1 MTLTFGEIMVRLAPP
16 NGLMIAQSLPGI
28 LEATFG
34 GAEANVAVSLANLGA
49 KARYVT
55 ALPDNVIT
63 KTCLSQMRGFGVDTN
78 FIKQI
83 KGSRFGLYFVEAGA
97 NQRPSKVVYDRANS
111 AISQTSFEEY
121 DFDSAL
127 EGVKRV
133 HISGIT
139 PAISEKAADA
149 AMKLARLAAEKGIS
163 VSFDLNFRNKLWTWR
178 EGVDARTLAR
188 EVVPQIL
195 QYVDLVIGNEEDAF
209 DVLGIKSGS
218 TDVQSGKLD
227 FSSYE
232 LTAKEIAKRFP
243 RVKKVSFTL
252 RESFSAFHNNWG
264 AMLFDVAENKSY
276 FAPFRNGE
284 YKPYEIKNI
293 VDRVGGGDSFA
304 AGLLFGLDSGEFA
317 SPQESLEF
325 AVASSCLAHSMR
337 GDYNYAQKA
346 DVFALMKGSGSGRVQ
361 R

>member
-1 MTLTFGEIMVRLAPP
+1 MTLTFGEIMVRLCPP
-16 NGLMIAQSLPGI
+16 NGLMISQGLPGM
-28 LEATFG
+28 LEASFG

-55 ALPDNVIT
+55 ALPDNQISQC
-63 KTCLSQMRGFGVDTN
+63 CLAQLRGFGVDTG
-78 FIKQI
+78 FVKLV
-83 KGSRFGLYFVEAGA
+83 KGGRFGLYFVEAGA

-111 AISQTSFEEY
+111 AVSQASFDDY
-121 DFDSAL
+121 DFAGAL
-127 EGVKRV
+127 EGVRRV

-139 PAISEKAADA
+139 PAISENAAEA
-149 AMKLARLAAEKGIS
+149 ARRLAELAVSKGVS

-178 EGVDARTLAR
+178 NGVSAPDLGR

-195 QYVDLVIGNEEDAF
+195 NHVDLVIGNEEDAF

-218 TDVQSGKLD
+218 SDIHSGKLD
-227 FSSYE
+227 FAAYSE
-232 LTAKEIAKRFP
+232 TAKEIAGRFAS
-243 RVKKVSFTL
+243 VKKVSFTL

-264 AMLFDVAENKSY
+264 AMLYDVVADKTY
-276 FAPFRNGE
+276 FAPLRGGA

-304 AGLLFGLDSGEFA
+304 AGLIYGLDSGEFDNL
-317 SPQESLEF
+317 QDSLEF
-325 AVASSCLAHSMR
+325 AVASSCLAHSMK

-346 DVFALMKGSGSGRVQ
+346 DVLALMKGSGSGRVQ